1 MTILETIQQATND
14 AGFKGLS
21 FANLQ
26 EFAAFAHSFQ
36 FEEYPRNIVVPFTVN
51 GRLVAQGRK
60 KKVLV
65 LQGWAMTRITEDT
78 NDWRSVELEPKYMT
92 PMRDLAEKFITQLV
106 NADFIDTEV
115 DDISYSLR
123 PEYMWLAQHLFGV
136 SYNVNL
142 PITGKIC

>member
-1 MTILETIQQATND
+1 MSILETIQQATND

-26 EFAAFAHSFQ
+26 EYAAFAHSFQ

-51 GRLVAQGRK
+51 GRIVGQGRK

-65 LQGWAMTRITEDT
+65 IQGWAMTRITEDT

-92 PMRDLAEKFITQLV
+92 PMRDLAEKFIVQLSG
-106 NADFIDTEV
+106 ADFVDSEV
-115 DDISYSLR
+115 DDIPYSIR
-123 PEYMWLAQHLFGV
+123 AEYMWLANHLFGV
-136 SYNVNL
+136 AYTVSL